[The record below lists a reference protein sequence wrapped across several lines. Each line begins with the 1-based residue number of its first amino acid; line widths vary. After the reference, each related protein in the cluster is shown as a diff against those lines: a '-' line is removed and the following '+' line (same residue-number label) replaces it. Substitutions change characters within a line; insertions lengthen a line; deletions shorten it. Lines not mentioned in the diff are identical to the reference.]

1 MEENKHIDGEL
12 NFSQEVIEKI
22 IKRVLDTVPGV
33 LDAKGGF
40 ASDFASKLVN
50 RQGKTDGVNAE
61 VGKEEVAA
69 DLDLVVEYDQDVPA
83 IVDKIKSLA
92 HDEIKSAT
100 NLEVIEVNVNVV
112 DIMTREEFDKKQ
124 VTVQDKLNEQVDKVQ
139 DKSDNGDAG
148 VDSIQPV
155 EDRPQL

>member
-1 MEENKHIDGEL
+1 M
-12 NFSQEVIEKI
+12 
-22 IKRVLDTVPGV
+22 
-33 LDAKGGF
+33 
-40 ASDFASKLVN
+40 N

-124 VTVQDKLNEQVDKVQ
+124 VTVQHKLNEQVDKVQ

-148 VDSIQPV
+148 VDPIQSV